1 MIAVA
6 AFLALVVAASPS
18 PPPRRTGL
26 ELSNSARARAGL
38 LPRKPAR
45 AGADVHRQRLLTIKT
60 PAPTYLAEPAPVAE
74 DARDDVEPIAQA
86 AAGAGE
92 EGMADRDAPRVAGR
106 GRVET
111 LRLPDEDAG
120 AVPAAPDVAPPAIAR
135 PEEVGALRFA
145 ALGVETEVTLRM
157 RFDP

>member
-6 AFLALVVAASPS
+6 AFVVALAVAVSPS
-18 PPPRRTGL
+18 TPARRTGAD
-26 ELSNSARARAGL
+26 LSNAARAKVGL

-45 AGADVHRQRLLTIKT
+45 TRADVRGRRLLTIKT
-60 PAPTYLAEPAPVAE
+60 PAPTYLAEPALLA
-74 DARDDVEPIAQA
+74 DGARDDVEPVAQA
-86 AAGAGE
+86 DAD
-92 EGMADRDAPRVAGR
+92 EGVADADGPRVAAR

-111 LRLPDEDAG
+111 VQLPSI
-120 AVPAAPDVAPPAIAR
+120 DVPPAEPADAPRAISP

-145 ALGVETEVTLRM
+145 ALGVDTEVTLRM

>member
-18 PPPRRTGL
+18 TPPRRTGL
-26 ELSNSARARAGL
+26 EMSNSARARAGL

-45 AGADVHRQRLLTIKT
+45 TRADGRQRLLTIKT

-74 DARDDVEPIAQA
+74 DAPDDVEPIAQA
-86 AAGAGE
+86 DAAAGE
-92 EGMADRDAPRVAGR
+92 EGMADRDAPRVATR

-111 LRLPDEDAG
+111 VRLPAEDAG
-120 AVPAAPDVAPPAIAR
+120 AAPAAPDVAPPAIAT